1 MLKSNFVFVALQL
14 FVLLDTNL
22 LISLHF
28 VYKMAKLFLL
38 LGGNLGDK
46 AQIFSTARRRLEEEL
61 GAIIERSSVY
71 ETEPWGFDCEDLF
84 WNQVVVIETKLTP
97 VEVLKFTKSIELE
110 LGRIRKAARY
120 TSRLIDIDLLF
131 YDDLVFHE
139 PDLELP
145 HPRMI
150 DRRFVLEPLAEVAA
164 DFIHPVFKQSI
175 VGLLEEC
182 SDQLAVKRLID

>member
-1 MLKSNFVFVALQL
+1 
-14 FVLLDTNL
+14 
-22 LISLHF
+22 
-28 VYKMAKLFLL
+28 MAKLFLL

-46 AQIFSTARRRLEEEL
+46 EQIFSKARHRLQEEL
-61 GAIIERSSVY
+61 GAIIEVSSIY

-84 WNQVVVIETKLTP
+84 WNQVLVIETKLLP
-97 VEVLKFTKSIELE
+97 VEVLKFTKAIELE

-120 TSRLIDIDLLF
+120 SSRLIDIDLLF

-164 DFIHPVFKQSI
+164 DFVHPVFKQSI
-175 VGLLEEC
+175 IGLLEDC
-182 SDQLAVKRLID
+182 SDSLAVKRLID

>member
-1 MLKSNFVFVALQL
+1 
-14 FVLLDTNL
+14 
-22 LISLHF
+22 
-28 VYKMAKLFLL
+28 MAKLFLL

-46 AQIFSTARRRLEEEL
+46 AQVFSCARQRLAETL
-61 GAIIERSSVY
+61 GIIVRISSVY
-71 ETEPWGFDCEDLF
+71 ETEPWGFECKDLF
-84 WNQVVVIETKLTP
+84 WNQVVVIETRLSP
-97 VEVLKFTKSIELE
+97 AEVLKFTKSIELE
-110 LGRIRKAARY
+110 LGRVRKAARY

-175 VGLLEEC
+175 IGLLEDC
-182 SDQLAVKRLID
+182 TDHLDVKRLID

>member
-1 MLKSNFVFVALQL
+1 ML
-14 FVLLDTNL
+14 
-22 LISLHF
+22 
-28 VYKMAKLFLL
+28 
-38 LGGNLGDK
+38 
-46 AQIFSTARRRLEEEL
+46 
-61 GAIIERSSVY
+61 Y
-71 ETEPWGFDCEDLF
+71 EVIT
-84 WNQVVVIETKLTP
+84 NQVVVIETKLTP

-175 VGLLEEC
+175 VGLL
-182 SDQLAVKRLID
+182 VV

>member
-1 MLKSNFVFVALQL
+1 MKSNFVFVVLWL
-14 FVLLDTNL
+14 LVLLDTNL

-46 AQIFSTARRRLEEEL
+46 AQIFKSARQRLEEEL
-61 GAIIERSSVY
+61 GAIIETSSIY
-71 ETEPWGFDCEDLF
+71 ETEPWGFECDDLF

-164 DFIHPVFKQSI
+164 GFVHPVFKQSI
-175 VGLLEEC
+175 IGLLEDC
-182 SDQLAVKRLID
+182 SDQLTVKRLID